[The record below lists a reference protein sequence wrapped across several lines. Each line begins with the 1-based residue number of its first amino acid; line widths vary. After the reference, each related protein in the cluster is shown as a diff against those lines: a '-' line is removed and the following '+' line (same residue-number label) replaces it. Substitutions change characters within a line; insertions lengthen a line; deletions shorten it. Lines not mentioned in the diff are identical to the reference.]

1 MDISLRKAVYLF
13 CFARADLLPASLEI
27 EGMEDGSPLLL
38 HRRRDIAAVLSEVS
52 LEEFAGPKSEA
63 RLKDLGWLAPRALKH
78 EQVVEQIARRSPVF
92 PARFGTIF
100 STLAALE
107 EQMAAHEGAIREFL
121 ERTRDAEEWGLKG
134 YLDRRKAQEHVVDEE
149 MAHRAAQL
157 ASSPGLRYMQERR
170 LRGEAD
176 AKVSR
181 WLRET
186 AAGLKEQLSQR
197 ALDATERKLLS
208 AASAEAPG
216 EMVLNWAFLVPKAG
230 AREFWSLGEQIAR
243 SMQDCG
249 LFLEAAGPFPPYSFT
264 PGLEGPAR

>member
-1 MDISLRKAVYLF
+1 LDLAPGKAIYLF
-13 CFARADLLPASLEI
+13 CFARADLFPASLDL
-27 EGMEDGSPLLL
+27 EGMDDGSPLLQ

-52 LEEFAGPKSEA
+52 LEEFTGPESEA

-78 EQVVEQIARRSPVF
+78 EQVIEQIARRSPVF

-107 EQMAAHEGAIREFL
+107 DQVAAHEGAIREFL

-134 YLDRRKAQEHVVDEE
+134 YLDRGKAQEHVVDEE

-186 AAGLKEQLSQR
+186 AAGLKERLSER
-197 ALDATERKLLS
+197 ALEATERKLLS

-230 AREFWSLGEQIAR
+230 VKEFRSLGEQIAR
-243 SMQDCG
+243 SVQDWG

-264 PGLEGPAR
+264 PGLERRKR